1 MALVFATRLGGW
13 LALSCILSCVHQVA
27 AQLPAAA
34 AGAPRPNVVL
44 ILADDMGFSDLG
56 CYGGEIDTPNLDRL
70 AASGLRLTQMSNAA
84 RCWPTRAVL
93 LTGYYAPQVNRDPAG
108 KRPGWAV
115 LLPSLLESAGYRSY
129 HSGKWHIDDKPVSSG
144 FHRSYWLNDYDRFFT
159 PKKHFLD
166 DKPLPPVTP
175 DENYYSTV
183 NIAQHAID
191 FLAEH
196 ERRHEDQPFFLY
208 LPFLSPHFPL
218 HALPEDIARYKGRY
232 DEGWDVVRK
241 RRWERLREL
250 GIIDAALPPRDPDFT
265 PRYWKDQV
273 LDEIGPGEVKHAVA
287 WDSLSDEQKRL
298 QATKMEIH
306 AAMVDRMDREI
317 GRVLEQVRSMNALD
331 DTLVIF
337 LSDNGADATLM
348 VRGDRHDQ
356 AADPGSAA
364 SFLCLGPGWATASNA
379 PFHRH
384 KIWVHEGGIATPCIL
399 AWPKGIPTPPKG
411 IPAPAPPAAPGD
423 ASTANLRRTPA
434 HAIDIVPTILALAGV
449 AAPADWKGQPRPP
462 LPGRSLAPLFTADAE
477 IGRDELYWNHE
488 GNRALRIGDWK
499 LVSER
504 ENNGTWELYNLA
516 TDRTELHDLAAAQP
530 DRVRA
535 MADRWQALDAA
546 YRRQGRAHTPDAAG
560 GPRRKR

>member
-1 MALVFATRLGGW
+1 MTLSVSRFGEW
-13 LALSCILSCVHQVA
+13 LALICILACVRTVP
-27 AQLPAAA
+27 AQPPAAVGEA
-34 AGAPRPNVVL
+34 RKPNVVL

-108 KRPGWAV
+108 DRPAWAV
-115 LLPSLLESAGYRSY
+115 LLPSLLEAAGYRSY
-129 HSGKWHIDDKPVSSG
+129 HSGKWHIDSKPVKSG

-166 DKPLPPVTP
+166 DEPLPPVTP

-196 ERRHEDQPFFLY
+196 QREHDNQPFFLY

-232 DEGWDVVRK
+232 DEGWDVIRN
-241 RRWERLREL
+241 RRWERLRAL
-250 GIIDAALPPRDPDFT
+250 GIVDAELPPRDPKFT

-273 LDEIGPGEVKHAVA
+273 LEEIGPGEVKHALA
-287 WDSLSDEQKRL
+287 WDSLTDEQKRL
-298 QATKMEIH
+298 QAAKMEIH

-317 GRVLEQVRSMNALD
+317 GRVLEQVRSMNAMD

-379 PFHRH
+379 PFRRH

-399 AWPKGIPTPPKG
+399 AWPKGIP
-411 IPAPAPPAAPGD
+411 APASPAAAGD

-434 HAIDIVPTILALAGV
+434 HAIDIVPTILALASV
-449 AAPADWKGQPRPP
+449 AAPQKWNDHPRPP
-462 LPGRSLAPLFTADAE
+462 LPGRSLVPLFTADAPIE
-477 IGRDELYWNHE
+477 RDELYWHHE
-488 GNRALRIGDWK
+488 GNRALRIGDFK

-516 TDRTELHDLAAAQP
+516 ADRTELHDLATAHP

-535 MADRWQALDAA
+535 MADRWQKLDAT
-546 YRRQGRAHTPDAAG
+546 YRQQSGAPAPDAAG
-560 GPRRKR
+560 GRARKR